1 MAGFFGFG
9 NYQKPG
15 KGVAKQQQE
24 KKRFFQFWDLFLR
37 KFTKMIKLNLL
48 FLLCCIPIV
57 TIGPAFAAMT
67 KIARYYVEEK
77 PVFLLSDFW
86 DAFKENFWQALPVG
100 IFHLAMIYVL
110 WQAFLFYYVQAV
122 NNAFFWILIAII
134 IIIAFL
140 LLFMSYYIYLIMV
153 SVSLKLMQILKNA
166 LMFVFIGIRTNFLT
180 FIFATG
186 VMALS
191 IFGMPLSIPVFL
203 LIGFSM
209 SALITVFNSRP
220 YVYEFLMKPYYDYT
234 GIENPYE
241 RPEAEEESVFED
253 TI

>member
-1 MAGFFGFG
+1 MAGFLGFG

-15 KGVAKQQQE
+15 KGVSKQQRE
-24 KKRFFQFWDLFLR
+24 KKRFFQFWDLFGR

-48 FLLCCIPIV
+48 FLLFCIPVV

-77 PVFLLSDFW
+77 PVFLLTDFW
-86 DAFKENFWQALPVG
+86 AAFKENFLQALPVG
-100 IFHLAMIYVL
+100 ILHLALIYVI
-110 WQAFLFYYVQAV
+110 WQAFLFYYVQAHT
-122 NNAFFWILIAII
+122 NGLFWILIGII
-134 IIIAFL
+134 IVLAILI
-140 LLFMSYYIYLIMV
+140 LFSSYYIYLIMV
-153 SVSLKLMQILKNA
+153 SVSLKLGQILKNSI
-166 LMFVFIGIRTNFLT
+166 MFIFIGIRTNLIT
-180 FIFATG
+180 LLFATG

-191 IFGMPLSIPVFL
+191 VFGMPLSIPVFL

-220 YVYEFLMKPYYDYT
+220 YVYEYLMKPYYEYT

-241 RPEAEEESVFED
+241 PKEEEAGVFED